1 MKKSIV
7 ISQQLVT
14 DIHDEGDCLILH
26 EWTLLRL
33 RRLRSS
39 CCFLVLVLLD
49 PTLLQLASDCRLAV
63 WVFSLCNSLRYKIP
77 AL

>member
-1 MKKSIV
+1 VWIDHLHPLSGADEEVNV

-33 RRLRSS
+33 RLRSA
-39 CCFLVLVLLD
+39 CGF
-49 PTLLQLASDCRLAV
+49 QIRLASDWQCGF
-63 WVFSLCNSLRYKIP
+63 FSLCNSLRYEIP